1 MRIGVLA
8 VQGAF
13 REHIEAL
20 RRCGCAVFEVRKKEE
35 LESVDGLVIPGGES
49 TTIGKLIS
57 DFGLADV
64 IRERAKHGMPVFG
77 TCAGA
82 VLLAKEIIGS
92 EQPTLGL
99 MDIRVR
105 RNAYGRQV
113 DSFEADLE
121 VPVLGSDP
129 FPGVFIRAPLIEEVG
144 ADAEVLATYKQGIVL
159 VRQGKMLAA
168 TFHPELTSDLR
179 LHHYFLSFFEN

>member
-20 RRCGCAVFEVRKKEE
+20 RRCGCAVAEVRKKEE
-35 LESVDGLVIPGGES
+35 LEAVDGLVIPGGES

-57 DFGLADV
+57 SFGLADV
-64 IRERAKHGMPVFG
+64 IRERAYQGMPILG

-82 VLLAKEIIGS
+82 ILLAKEIIGS

-99 MDIRVR
+99 MEIKVQ

-113 DSFEADLE
+113 DSFEAELQI
-121 VPVLGSDP
+121 PVLGSDP
-129 FPGVFIRAPLIEEVG
+129 FPGVFIRAPLITDVG
-144 ADAEVLATYKQGIVL
+144 PGAEVLATYKRGIVL
-159 VRQGKMLAA
+159 VRQGKLLAA
-168 TFHPELTSDLR
+168 TFHPELTADLR
-179 LHHYFLSFFEN
+179 LHRYFLSFFGT